1 MKIIPSMEETFKND
15 ILFMG
20 VSDWR
25 DFSTKEIKGVEIHCV
40 EGEFFESFDVRIK
53 GAKRDMFKDIER
65 HQQVT
70 FIDFKINTWNFN
82 GKKGLTI
89 SASSMHILD

>member
-40 EGEFFESFDVRIK
+40 EGEFLNHLMSVLK
-53 GAKRDMFKDIER
+53 G
-65 HQQVT
+65 QNVT
-70 FIDFKINTWNFN
+70 CSKI
-82 GKKGLTI
+82 
-89 SASSMHILD
+89 